1 MSHASTD
8 STAAESSVSNCFEM
22 DREAQS
28 NGGLVE
34 VVQSVFGL
42 KRGVPYEEVIKN
54 GSKGYTER

>member
-34 VVQSVFGL
+34 VVQSFWAET
-42 KRGVPYEEVIKN
+42 RGTV
-54 GSKGYTER
+54 